1 MPAARP
7 TATSRD
13 GAGTRSRLANAATTV
28 ASATSNTTVSTVR
41 TRRHRLSGSRSR
53 CRPDFPARRNAHSTE
68 PGGRLPGAGAVGAAR
83 TLSAACSSLPSRE
96 WLWAVPLSPG
106 VLHCSAKS
114 GAARTRTL
122 VHEPD
127 RVPAARRPERRGE
140 VVISFRAHRDDL
152 AAGAPGDDAVA
163 GGHLCP
169 GRQPEGGGLDHRPGR
184 RQLHLPRAGG
194 APRRR
199 AHDHCHHVLEPT
211 TLAAGRDRPDGR
223 PAGGRSR
230 GGPPTLRDVTSV
242 LVVEDDPQIRAALTR
257 SLSTRGYEV
266 RGSANGLQ
274 GLSILVDAH
283 PDAMLLDL
291 GLPDIDGLDLLAMIR
306 AVSTVPVVVITA
318 RDDDDQ
324 IVRTLDAGA
333 DDYIVKP
340 FSAKQVE
347 ARLRAVL
354 RRARPESID
363 AAVTM
368 GELHIDPATRQATL
382 RGRDLGL
389 SRKEFDLLHLLATRR
404 GRVVTKRQ
412 LLVEVW
418 DQPYGGAENTV
429 DVHLSWLRHKLG
441 ETATTPR
448 YLRTV
453 HGVGVRLVDP
463 TGAADEQ
470 PDQA

>member
-1 MPAARP
+1 MN
-7 TATSRD
+7 
-13 GAGTRSRLANAATTV
+13 RLAKMGVSSLLAVATV
-28 ASATSNTTVSTVR
+28 AGGAAMAGSARAAS
-41 TRRHRLSGSRSR
+41 
-53 CRPDFPARRNAHSTE
+53 A
-68 PGGRLPGAGAVGAAR
+68 GRLLCAAPELPVPEGRHDVQGGCRGHGDRRTGERRDDQGGQGQPREGVPGARGFVAGLVGG
-83 TLSAACSSLPSRE
+83 C
-96 WLWAVPLSPG
+96 
-106 VLHCSAKS
+106 VLHQ
-114 GAARTRTL
+114 
-122 VHEPD
+122 
-127 RVPAARRPERRGE
+127 
-140 VVISFRAHRDDL
+140 F
-152 AAGAPGDDAVA
+152 GAPGEVRSGDQR
-163 GGHLCP
+163 L
-169 GRQPEGGGLDHRPGR
+169 
-184 RQLHLPRAGG
+184 
-194 APRRR
+194 RR
-199 AHDHCHHVLEPT
+199 AHHPRHHVLEPT
-211 TLAAGRDRPDGR
+211 TPSTGWDRPDGR
-223 PAGGRSR
+223 PAGGRCQ
-230 GGPPTLRDVTSV
+230 GEPPTLEDVTSV

-266 RGSANGLQ
+266 RGSATGLQ
-274 GLSILVDAH
+274 GLSILVDTH

-306 AVSTVPVVVITA
+306 AVSTMPVVVITA

-340 FSAKQVE
+340 FSANQVE